1 MKAAILGTTGYAGL
15 ELLRILAAHR
25 RIEAVIP
32 VSSSQAGVSVIDMD
46 PGLHGDGAIEAKT
59 KITGGKL
66 ATVERAAE
74 LEPEVVFAAL
84 PHLKSAEVC
93 EPFFSSSVVI
103 DLSADFRIADK
114 RQFVRAYGTNPPRP
128 DLLDTAIYGLTE
140 WAREPLSRADLIANP
155 GCYPTCTSIPL
166 IPLLRDGLVEP
177 SFWTTALSGVSGAG
191 RSAKTNL
198 LFVERSENTHA
209 YSPGHRH
216 RHVTEIEQSLERY
229 GGKSEI
235 FFIPH
240 LVPLRRGMFTTT
252 RLHLAPG
259 VDEHDIAKALSSA
272 YENEPF
278 IRLLGSRIPETRH
291 VRGTNRIDIGW
302 HVEGRDAAVFSAID
316 NLVKG
321 ASGQAVQNMN
331 VRFGFEETEGLSLR
345 GAF

>member
-15 ELLRILAAHR
+15 ELLRLLAAHS
-25 RIEAVIP
+25 RIDEIIP
-32 VSSSQAGVSVIDMD
+32 VSSSQAGVSLTDMD
-46 PGLHGDGAIEAKT
+46 PGLHGDPAVEEKT
-59 KITGGKL
+59 KPTGGKL

-103 DLSADFRIADK
+103 DLSADFRIAEEE
-114 RQFVRAYGTNPPRP
+114 QFVRAYGTNPPRP
-128 DLLDTAIYGLTE
+128 DLLAEAVYGLTE
-140 WAREPLSRADLIANP
+140 WAREPLRSANLIANP
-155 GCYPTCTSIPL
+155 GCYPTCTAVPL
-166 IPLLRDGLVEP
+166 IPLLREGLVEP
-177 SFWTTALSGVSGAG
+177 SFWTTSLSGISGAG

-198 LFVERSENTHA
+198 LYVERSENAHA

-229 GGKSEI
+229 GAKSEI

-240 LVPLRRGMFTTT
+240 LVPLQRGMFTTT

-259 VDEHDIAKALSSA
+259 VDDGDIAKALESA
-272 YENEPF
+272 YADEPF
-278 IRLLGSRIPETRH
+278 VRLLGSRIPETRY
-291 VRGTNRIDIGW
+291 VRGTNRLDIGW
-302 HVEGRDAAVFSAID
+302 HVEGREAAVFSTID

-331 VRFGFEETEGLSLR
+331 VRFGFEETDGLSLR